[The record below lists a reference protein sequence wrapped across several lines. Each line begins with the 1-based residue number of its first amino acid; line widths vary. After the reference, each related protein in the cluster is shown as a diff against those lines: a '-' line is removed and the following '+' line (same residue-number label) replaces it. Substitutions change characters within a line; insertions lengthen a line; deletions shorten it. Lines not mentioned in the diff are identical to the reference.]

1 MMLKNLQLKALLTLF
16 LLFSI
21 ISFSQEVDFNN
32 YKNLKCVGPMPSD
45 FKLTTQEKI
54 DLLLAEDPTIAKD
67 KDKLIFFEGVYRK
80 IDEILQ
86 SGYVTY
92 GDEITEYVKSV
103 AEKVLQDDPKTFA
116 KLRFYTVQSIETNAL
131 STQQGIIFVT
141 TGLISQLANEAQLA
155 YVLAHEI
162 SHFTENHVL
171 ESYEW
176 RKENRKN
183 TNYKDLASYS
193 KDHELEADRKAVDLY
208 KKAGYSFDELVN
220 TFDVLMY
227 SYLPFDEIA
236 VKKEFYNIPK
246 IFFGDE
252 KFATKDYPIT
262 AVEDYDDELSSHPN
276 IKTRKEQTLKVA
288 EEMDDWGTTV
298 HHFGVDKF
306 KQVRNIARFESL
318 RIEQMNHNFGRAL
331 YLVFLLEKDFPN
343 SEHVQEMKAFSWYG
357 LGAYYNLGKK
367 SNAVPR
373 LKNSEGES
381 AKMFHFLH
389 ELKRDELNALA
400 LRNIYEVYTKNPEN
414 KFILKIVKEFANGND
429 SRWAKQIGDLKP
441 ISYDEAL
448 KKQQITKDSLAA
460 IKPVETTEV
469 KSETGSKY
477 DRIKT
482 KKTIQASVIDSTTCY
497 RYGFADILSD
507 TTFLAYF
514 PKKVDAKASDL
525 EEEEEN
531 NDLDVITD
539 FLIEAINKDE
549 KSISD
554 LGKIIIIDPTVSIDL
569 MSRDK
574 SKKVLDKVVQ
584 YSEEALKNEA
594 DAAGVPISLITT
606 KEIQEDGNTDHF
618 NDRNLMTGFLEQQN
632 VSESV
637 DILPVDYTSIT
648 EFKERK
654 GVDNVC
660 FSLID
665 FTKGSTKIS
674 GLTYFTCIFLV
685 IPAIPII
692 PYMIYDLSTRNETEY
707 SFIAMDLESGE
718 TIFVDFVQDNA
729 KPTKLNIGNYYHHLF
744 K

>member
-1 MMLKNLQLKALLTLF
+1 MFKNLQLKALFTLSI
-16 LLFSI
+16 LFTTFSY
-21 ISFSQEVDFNN
+21 SQEVDFNN
-32 YKNLKCVGPMPSD
+32 YNNLKCVGPMPSD
-45 FKLTTQEKI
+45 FKLTTKEKI
-54 DLLLAEDPTIAKD
+54 DLLLAEDPSIAKD
-67 KDKLIFFEGVYRK
+67 KDKLYFFEGVYQK

-103 AEKVLQDDPKTFA
+103 AQKVLQDDPETFA

-141 TGLISQLANEAQLA
+141 IGLISQLANEAQLA

-183 TNYKDLASYS
+183 TTYKDLASYS

-236 VKKEFYNIPK
+236 VKKDFYNIPK
-246 IFFGDE
+246 IYFGEE

-288 EEMDDWGTTV
+288 EDLEDWGTTV
-298 HHFGVDKF
+298 HHFGIDKF

-331 YLVFLLEKDFPN
+331 YLVYLLEKDFPA
-343 SEHVQEMKAFSWYG
+343 SEHIQEMKAFSWYG
-357 LGAYYNLGKK
+357 LGAYYNIGRK

-400 LRNIYEVYTKNPEN
+400 LRNIYEVYAKNPEN

-441 ISYDEAL
+441 ITYEEAL
-448 KKQQITKDSLAA
+448 QKQQITKDSLAA

-469 KSETGSKY
+469 KTETGSKY

-482 KKTIQASVIDSTTCY
+482 KKTIQANEIDSTTCY
-497 RYGFADILSD
+497 RYGFADILAD

-514 PKKVDAKASDL
+514 PKKLEGKAA
-525 EEEEEN
+525 EEDE
-531 NDLDVITD
+531 
-539 FLIEAINKDE
+539 DE
-549 KSISD
+549 KNDELEVFTEMLTDIINSNDKSIND
-554 LGKIIIIDPTVSIDL
+554 IGKILIIDPTVSIDL
-569 MSRDK
+569 ISREK
-574 SKKVLDKVVQ
+574 SQKVLEKVVQ

-594 DAAGVPISLITT
+594 DAAGVSISLITT
-606 KEIQEDGNTDHF
+606 KEIQSDGNTDHF

-632 VSESV
+632 VNESV

-654 GVDNVC
+654 GVENVC

-665 FTKGSTKIS
+665 YSKGFTKVS
-674 GLTYFTCIFLV
+674 GLTYFACIFLV

-692 PYMIYDLSTRNETEY
+692 PYMIYDLSSRHETEY
-707 SFIAMDLESGE
+707 SFIAMDLETGE
-718 TIFVDFVQDNA
+718 TVFVDYVQDNS
-729 KPTKLNIGNYYHHLF
+729 KPTKLNVGNYYHHLF